1 MKTKKARHLLSHT
14 AANPP
19 PTLPFSEC
27 YRPLPARS
35 DEKEKWKRGKIIW
48 QDVPPINSATLGGGN
63 LDLAL
68 GYKTSKAEGDG
79 HRPCPLAPV

>member
-35 DEKEKWKRGKIIW
+35 DEKEKWQRGKISW
-48 QDVPPINSATLGGGN
+48 QDVPIKSATLRGEN
-63 LDLAL
+63 LDLGL
-68 GYKTSKAEGDG
+68 GYKTSKDQGDG